1 MTMWKKLL
9 TVAALSTAFASVPA
23 HAAFLTNWYFQPDG
37 TAGTQTLI
45 NEYLDIVGPSYVQTT
60 TPVAGA
66 FTFNEYGAVHSVDHD
81 GGTVYAGNFSSTG
94 EITAL
99 FSLQG
104 SGTLGG
110 AITFTGGAINIYS
123 DVGRQD
129 FGTATAPGTIYGANN
144 GTLIGTFDV
153 VFGGGTIDP
162 TGIPNGTET
171 LAARALFLATGY
183 WLGPD
188 GTTDLSG
195 LAGPTS
201 PLFGFTTT
209 NASRV
214 GSTSDAVKSDIV
226 GAFGGNATYTD
237 PGCLPGEI
245 TGSCTGDGAFVIS
258 NNGQERLT
266 IPEPGSLALFGLSV
280 FLLGAFA
287 RRRVS

>member
-1 MTMWKKLL
+1 MWKKLL
-9 TVAALSTAFASVPA
+9 TAAVLSTAFASVPA
-23 HAAFLTNWYFQPDG
+23 HADFLTNWYFQPDG
-37 TAGTQTLI
+37 TAGTQTQI
-45 NEYLDIVGPSYVQTT
+45 NEFLDIVGPSYVQTT
-60 TPVAGA
+60 VPVAGA
-66 FTFNEYGAVHSVDHD
+66 FTFNEYGAVGSPGHD
-81 GGTVYAGNFSSTG
+81 GFAPYAGNFLSNS

-99 FSLQG
+99 FTLQG

-110 AITFTGGAINIYS
+110 SITFTGGAINIYS
-123 DVGRQD
+123 DVGNKD
-129 FGTATAPGTIYGANN
+129 FSTATAPGVIYGADN

-153 VFGGGTIDP
+153 EYGGGAIDP

-209 NASRV
+209 NASRLI
-214 GSTSDAVKSDIV
+214 STSDSVKSDIV

-237 PGCLPGEI
+237 PGCLPGEL
-245 TGSCTGDGAFVIS
+245 TASCTTGAGAFVIS